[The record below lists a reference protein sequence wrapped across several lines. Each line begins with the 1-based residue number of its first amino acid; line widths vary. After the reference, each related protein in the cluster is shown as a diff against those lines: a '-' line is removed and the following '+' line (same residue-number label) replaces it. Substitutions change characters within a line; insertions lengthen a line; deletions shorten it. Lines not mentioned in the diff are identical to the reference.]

1 MMLRVEKDFN
11 STSAIHVDPQVR
23 GTKTDSAPEAWQQAK
38 HIAARKDAAIL
49 PLGTVAAPARYA
61 FGALPSDPSVLSHQ
75 LPELFEMSHWSSRH
89 LRGFRGCLVSPATLA
104 PNEFT
109 DWTLIGV
116 RLKCWFAEC
125 LLPSSWL
132 QKHQVVAT
140 SESQCQV
147 TAGKESRSVKKPKA
161 VTVRRTPTSNLI
173 RLTSQPT
180 KFFDKVLFEV
190 PPNPPIIMRN
200 EYSIYYYIIF
210 TKRVKH
216 GETISCDYDMTTAWR
231 CLCFH

>member
-109 DWTLIGV
+109 D
-116 RLKCWFAEC
+116 
-125 LLPSSWL
+125 
-132 QKHQVVAT
+132 
-140 SESQCQV
+140 
-147 TAGKESRSVKKPKA
+147 
-161 VTVRRTPTSNLI
+161 
-173 RLTSQPT
+173 
-180 KFFDKVLFEV
+180 
-190 PPNPPIIMRN
+190 
-200 EYSIYYYIIF
+200 
-210 TKRVKH
+210 
-216 GETISCDYDMTTAWR
+216 
-231 CLCFH
+231 